1 MAYGNENHLLI
12 TWLMMVD
19 HWWQW
24 IIMGY
29 LTGDLTGYREFYWVL
44 KGQLTRNYRTSSC
57 LKCKNHQKRVFYMLW
72 RVKWGWCLG
81 SEVIFLHPAYSWVDI
96 PMFSGGPY
104 SWYMCAHQILDLC
117 LATQCIRPHHF
128 WVRSTFGWTLHANFS
143 WETFFSS
150 LPPILVY
157 IYIYNQFLWKILNV
171 GLFNKHSNQSID
183 LSILAVLFANLTSK
197 VASYSAG
204 RVAEAESADGIGT
217 QLGAAGEMKQFLIV
231 IKVPSGK
238 LT

>member
-44 KGQLTRNYRTSSC
+44 KWQLTRNYRTSSC
-57 LKCKNHQKRVFYMLW
+57 LKCKKHQKRVFYILW

-104 SWYMCAHQILDLC
+104 SWSMCAHQILDLC
-117 LATQCIRPHHF
+117 LATQSIRPHHF
-128 WVRSTFGWTLHANFS
+128 WVRSTLGWTLHANFS

-157 IYIYNQFLWKILNV
+157 IYIISFFGKSWMLVCLTNIQTKALICPFWPCCLPT
-171 GLFNKHSNQSID
+171 SRPRS
-183 LSILAVLFANLTSK
+183 LA
-197 VASYSAG
+197 
-204 RVAEAESADGIGT
+204 T
-217 QLGAAGEMKQFLIV
+217 QLAEWQKQNPQMVLEPSW
-231 IKVPSGK
+231 VPLVKWSNF
-238 LT
+238 